1 MARGKPKGG
10 SAEAEAAEWSVG
22 LVPLP
27 VVLEGS
33 PDANPTLV
41 LAAVGPAVA
50 FVHVLENAPSGS
62 AGIAD
67 ELARAVRGAAARLGR
82 LPERVAV
89 RDPALVEPLAAALSA
104 DGVREEA
111 PLSLPGLDAAEREV
125 LDALR
130 GDEGE
135 DGTPAPLPVPDRWA
149 GWGLP
154 PERVAGLFAAAAEFY
169 RAAPWRGLT
178 LPVAVH
184 LPGGEHRVASLMGAA
199 GLQAGLALFSSLA
212 DWRTFA
218 SPGGMEELMA
228 RGEGTILVLDFN
240 ARDEIPP
247 PMRKEVAAAGWE
259 VAGPR
264 AYPLLFPLRT
274 ATGGVTAEDAALLA
288 TVLRAFARAGGA
300 LAGRLERGEE
310 WADAETGVRLAP
322 AEAPP
327 ETAALPWT
335 PPRRLAPSGPE
346 GPGAAPEAALRP
358 LNEGEDERGALL
370 DGYAAWLEG
379 AGARTAQRHVMNAET
394 WLDFLFGFA
403 GVAPRAATEYDLR
416 LYLYDWFPRKV
427 RVPAAWARGLPA
439 SLRRFF
445 TFLDETHGV
454 RYPWAAAVLRDRAAF
469 ERRWEAFPGGHWWDP
484 EVGLWQTDLLGDL
497 AARALVHSPFLG
509 DGEQWGG
516 IMGPTQAMLE
526 HELQRRWLLWRDEEV
541 RAGHTGPDA
550 VLQALARRQ
559 RAWETEPHPEL
570 GGATPLDAI
579 RAERRERSAPP
590 SAVPAK
596 GRAGGARKGAGK
608 KKPKGR

>member
-1 MARGKPKGG
+1 MARGKPKSG
-10 SAEAEAAEWSVG
+10 SGEAETAEWSAG

-27 VVLEGS
+27 VVQDEGR
-33 PDANPTLV
+33 DAHPALL

-50 FVHVLENAPSGS
+50 FVDVLDHAPSAPAEV
-62 AGIAD
+62 AG
-67 ELARAVRGAAARLGR
+67 ELARAVRAAATRLGR

-89 RDPALVEPLAAALSA
+89 RHPALVEPLAAVLSGDA
-104 DGVREEA
+104 IRVEA
-111 PLSLPGLDAAEREV
+111 APSLPGLDAAEREV

-130 GDEGE
+130 EDEAGDGA
-135 DGTPAPLPVPDRWA
+135 PATLPVPDRWA

-154 PERVAGLFAAAAEFY
+154 PARVAGLFAAAAEFY
-169 RAAPWRGLT
+169 RAAPWRGIT
-178 LPVAVH
+178 VPIAVH
-184 LPGGEHRVASLMGAA
+184 LPGGEHRVASLMGTA
-199 GLQAGLALFSSLA
+199 GLQAGLVLFSSLA
-212 DWRTFA
+212 DWRTFPR
-218 SPGGMEELMA
+218 PGGMEELMTW
-228 RGEGTILVLDFN
+228 GEGPILVLDFN
-240 ARDEIPP
+240 TRGEIPL
-247 PMRKEVAAAGWE
+247 PMREEVAAAGWE
-259 VAGPR
+259 VASPR

-274 ATGGVTAEDAALLA
+274 AAGGVTAEDVALLA
-288 TVLRAFARAGGA
+288 TVLRTFARAAGT

-327 ETAALPWT
+327 EAAALPWT

-358 LNEGEDERGALL
+358 LEEGEDERGALL
-370 DGYAAWLEG
+370 DGYAAWLED

-427 RVPAAWARGLPA
+427 RVPATWARGLPA

-445 TFLDETHGV
+445 TFLDETRGV

-484 EVGLWQTDLLGDL
+484 EVGRWQAELLGDL

-509 DGEQWGG
+509 DGEQWGEV
-516 IMGPTQAMLE
+516 MGPTEAMLE
-526 HELQRRWLLWRDEEV
+526 HQLQRRWLLWRDEEV
-541 RAGHTGPDA
+541 RAGLTSPDA
-550 VLQALARRQ
+550 VVQALARRQ
-559 RAWETEPHPEL
+559 RAWETEPHPGL
-570 GGATPLDAI
+570 GGATPLDTI
-579 RAERRERSAPP
+579 LAERRERSASP
-590 SAVPAK
+590 STVPAK
-596 GRAGGARKGAGK
+596 GRTGGARKGAGK
-608 KKPKGR
+608 RKPKGR